1 MRAEVA
7 AGGRGIP
14 FTAGCGDVAASRPL
28 ICCGQPRPA
37 VGSPLLRP
45 RRGGCL
51 GAGVSRS
58 VLRLNAPGKVFFVDS
73 PEWYLIFW
81 TRAGEKIHLL

>member
-7 AGGRGIP
+7 VGGRGIP

-28 ICCGQPRPA
+28 IRCGQPQPA

-45 RRGGCL
+45 HRGGCL
-51 GAGVSRS
+51 GAGVNRGMI
-58 VLRLNAPGKVFFVDS
+58 RLNVPRKVFFVDS

-81 TRAGEKIHLL
+81 TRAGEKIPLL

>member
-37 VGSPLLRP
+37 
-45 RRGGCL
+45 L
-51 GAGVSRS
+51 GARCSGPAEVGVW
-58 VLRLNAPGKVFFVDS
+58 VPV
-73 PEWYLIFW
+73 
-81 TRAGEKIHLL
+81 